1 MRFCTLCGNTLP
13 GQPPP
18 QVSIPAPQP
27 PMPYAP
33 PVMGSPMASA
43 GAEVAEKMSQAI
55 GGPLCWRC
63 RGVGDPGSEFCKFCG
78 ARYADVPAPHAAP
91 PAPQPLQPVP
101 PMNQPSLGVF
111 GGAASPTGASI
122 PVPLTTG
129 PAVAAFAHAPMP
141 APVHAQPSPAPLAAT
156 QVGQP
161 VSQQAP
167 ARLVSIMKDGS
178 DGASYPLLGEQI
190 DIGRTEGDIVL
201 GDDPYLS
208 PRHARLRRR
217 ADGYS
222 VRDLDS
228 LNGVYIR
235 LKDGVDLIDGDM
247 ILLGQQVLR
256 FETLA
261 EGEAPIGPAQIG
273 GVFVFGTPEVPR
285 VARLTVY
292 STEGIGRDVVSLYRG
307 ETVLGRENGD
317 LVFTDDPF
325 LSRRH
330 ASIKLERGSRR
341 FVLKDLGSSN
351 GTSIRIRGERPIGHG
366 DHFRVG
372 KHLFRLDVASGQAA
386 R

>member
-13 GQPPP
+13 GQQPPAQQP
-18 QVSIPAPQP
+18 PAPAAPAPQVA
-27 PMPYAP
+27 YAP
-33 PVMGSPMASA
+33 PVVGSPMATA

-78 ARYADVPAPHAAP
+78 ARYADVSSPHAAP
-91 PAPQPLQPVP
+91 A
-101 PMNQPSLGVF
+101 MGVF
-111 GGAASPTGASI
+111 GGAASPSSPGG
-122 PVPLTTG
+122 L
-129 PAVAAFAHAPMP
+129 PAAQPAAQPAIAPFAQPPMM
-141 APVHAQPSPAPLAAT
+141 APVHAQPLGQPLAVT
-156 QVGQP
+156 HVGAGGGVP
-161 VSQQAP
+161 AP

-178 DGASYPLLGEQI
+178 DGASYPLVGEQI

-201 GDDPYLS
+201 ADDPYLS

-217 ADGYS
+217 GDGYS

-228 LNGVYIR
+228 VNGVYVR
-235 LKDGVDLIDGDM
+235 LKDGVELADGDM

-256 FETLA
+256 FELLA
-261 EGEAPIGPAQIG
+261 DGEAPIGPAQIG

-285 VARLTVY
+285 VARLVVY
-292 STEGIGRDVVSLYRG
+292 STEGIGRDFVSLYRG

-351 GTSIRIRGERPIGHG
+351 GTSIRIRGERPVGHG
-366 DHFRVG
+366 DQFRVG
-372 KHLFRLDVASGQAA
+372 KHLFRLDVAGGQQAP

>member
-13 GQPPP
+13 GQQPPAGHAPTQMAP
-18 QVSIPAPQP
+18 QVA
-27 PMPYAP
+27 YAP
-33 PVMGSPMASA
+33 PVVGSPMATA

-91 PAPQPLQPVP
+91 VVQP
-101 PMNQPSLGVF
+101 MLGVF
-111 GGAASPTGASI
+111 GGAASSGSPVAAPIALS
-122 PVPLTTG
+122 PVPS
-129 PAVAAFAHAPMP
+129 VAAFAQAPMQ
-141 APVHAQPSPAPLAAT
+141 APVQAQPLPQPLGAT
-156 QVGQP
+156 HVGQAGG
-161 VSQQAP
+161 QAP

-178 DGASYPLLGEQI
+178 DGTSYPLMGDQI
-190 DIGRTEGDIVL
+190 DVGRTEGDIVL
-201 GDDPYLS
+201 SDDPYLS

-228 LNGVYIR
+228 VNGIYIR
-235 LKDGVDLIDGDM
+235 LKDGVELADGDM

-256 FETLA
+256 FELLS

-285 VARLTVY
+285 VARLVVY
-292 STEGIGRDVVSLYRG
+292 STEGIGRDFVSLYRG

-330 ASIKLERGSRR
+330 R
-341 FVLKDLGSSN
+341 
-351 GTSIRIRGERPIGHG
+351 
-366 DHFRVG
+366 
-372 KHLFRLDVASGQAA
+372 A